1 MRRWRHFVTPVCC
14 VRCAVTVF
22 STRIKI
28 HRVSRWFFSFGR
40 LALILPG
47 ARIRRPGSHA
57 TFTCCPSTRPFRYL
71 VLPRLPRSFFFIKET
86 LSSLFPRPAPL
97 FCASAKPFFN
107 HVTIAWFSFDN
118 KTCPR
123 FGGMFFAYNRLV
135 TEPERA
141 RCRRAPPVRC
151 PAYRALS
158 PRRRTAR
165 TF

>member
-22 STRIKI
+22 SKRIKI

-71 VLPRLPRSFFFIKET
+71 VLPRLPRSFFIFLSFLLFCFLFKNVSF
-86 LSSLFPRPAPL
+86 LSSFLYPFFPPFSSFL
-97 FCASAKPFFN
+97 YIKKGLCSLAKPFDCK
-107 HVTIAWFSFDN
+107 SL
-118 KTCPR
+118 
-123 FGGMFFAYNRLV
+123 NRD
-135 TEPERA
+135 
-141 RCRRAPPVRC
+141 
-151 PAYRALS
+151 
-158 PRRRTAR
+158 
-165 TF
+165 